1 MIRYEYAVAVKN
13 RFEELNNDTA
23 SNWDAFKMSL
33 VESVKEILPK
43 KEKKKKSKW
52 ISDEILQLMEH
63 RQQITDRNSK
73 EYKDAD
79 KNIKNQCR
87 IAKEIWLND
96 KCKEIEQ
103 ERNSASMHKKIKE
116 LTRRG
121 ACTSAGC
128 IKSNE
133 GEILMDKEE
142 VLERWTEY
150 IGELFNDERIEKP
163 SIRKNVDGP
172 KILKSEVKS
181 AISRMKN
188 NKAAGP
194 D

>member
-13 RFEELNNDTA
+13 RFEELKNDTA

-33 VESVKEILPK
+33 VESAKEILPK

-121 ACTSAGC
+121 AYTSAGC

-142 VLERWTEY
+142 VLERWTE
-150 IGELFNDERIEKP
+150 
-163 SIRKNVDGP
+163 
-172 KILKSEVKS
+172 
-181 AISRMKN
+181 
-188 NKAAGP
+188 
-194 D
+194 

>member
-1 MIRYEYAVAVKN
+1 
-13 RFEELNNDTA
+13 
-23 SNWDAFKMSL
+23 
-33 VESVKEILPK
+33 
-43 KEKKKKSKW
+43 
-52 ISDEILQLMEH
+52 MEH
-63 RQQITDRNSK
+63 RQQITDRNGK
-73 EYKDAD
+73 EYKDSD

-103 ERNSASMHKKIKE
+103 DRNSASMHKKIQE

-121 ACTSAGC
+121 ACTRAGC

-150 IGELFNDERIEKP
+150 IGELFSDERIEQP
-163 SIRKNVDGP
+163 RIRKNVVGP
-172 KILKSEVKS
+172 KILK
-181 AISRMKN
+181 
-188 NKAAGP
+188 
-194 D
+194 